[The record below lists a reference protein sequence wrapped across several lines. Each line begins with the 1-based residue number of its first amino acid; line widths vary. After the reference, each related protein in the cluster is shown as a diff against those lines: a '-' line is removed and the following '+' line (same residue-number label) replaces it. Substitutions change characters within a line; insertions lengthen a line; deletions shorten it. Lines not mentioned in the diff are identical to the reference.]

1 MPRDISPYS
10 GGAPA
15 PFSRSTRR
23 ELDRLENQRVM
34 EIARIEVAT
43 DVQAVRVG
51 AIGYIGSVAMLE
63 TARLSQGE
71 AQLAAMVPHAA
82 ARLQYIADRTT
93 QELAGLVSDTVRR
106 VNRCS
111 CS

>member
-1 MPRDISPYS
+1 MPSELSRYN

-15 PFSRSTRR
+15 PLNRSTRR
-23 ELDRLENQRVM
+23 ELDRLENQRVTDL
-34 EIARIEVAT
+34 ARIDVAT
-43 DVQAVRVG
+43 DVQAHRVR
-51 AIGYIGSVAMLE
+51 AIGHIGSMVMLE

-71 AQLAAMVPHAA
+71 AQLAAMVPHATG
-82 ARLQYIADRTT
+82 RLQYIADVTAM
-93 QELAGLVSDTVRR
+93 ELAGLVGDTVRR